1 MTFTHPNKPEICS
14 WISENTWNELKIKE
28 KDYIIMLYQRK
39 YTKQRIMRTLYIFD
53 RTAYYKFTKK
63 IRNLLNKDILN
74 FNNA

>member
-14 WISENTWNELKIKE
+14 WISDHTWNELKIKE